1 MTSSERKTA
10 PAYDR
15 LVLEDEWVAMV
26 AEGLHQRALLRS
38 EEALN
43 NGALRPLSTDI
54 ETWHGEGDSDFEIRH
69 LVGAPPRHLRTAG
82 PKPNPFLPW
91 DERLEITGIGD
102 QHVLILNKYPVQ
114 LGHMLL
120 ISRSW
125 QPQVG
130 WLSLEDWTAVCRV
143 NQESTGLWF
152 FNSGPQA
159 GASQPHR
166 HLQLLPRKAGAR
178 LCPREPWFQ
187 QHLLDGSGTVPG
199 NTLQNSVRI
208 QPLPATWSGTTLSAA
223 YLELCERSGL
233 GSPQRVDQPLHPYNL
248 LISQGWIALVKRARD
263 EVHGYSVN
271 ALGFAGY
278 LLSTERSDRRWL
290 TANGPEALLNS
301 VVATDP

>member
-1 MTSSERKTA
+1 MLLPPTIASLYRTNC
-10 PAYDR
+10 
-15 LVLEDEWVAMV
+15 VAMV
-26 AEGLHQRALLRS
+26 AEALHQRALRRS
-38 EEALN
+38 HEALN

-130 WLSLEDWTAVCRV
+130 WLSLEDWAAVCRV

-166 HLQLLPRKAGAR
+166 HLQLLPRQAGER

-187 QHLLDGSGTVPG
+187 KLLLEGTRTVPG
-199 NTLQNSVRI
+199 DALQHSISI
-208 QPLPATWSGTTLSAA
+208 QALPARWSSTALSAA
-223 YLELCERSGL
+223 YLELCQQSGL
-233 GSPQRVDQPLHPYNL
+233 GSPQRVEQPRHPYNL
-248 LISQGWIALVKRARD
+248 LFGDQWMALVKRARD

-278 LLSTERSDRRWL
+278 LLSTERSDRTWL
-290 TANGPEALLNS
+290 RANGPEALLNS

>member
-1 MTSSERKTA
+1 MLLPPTIASLRRTNC
-10 PAYDR
+10 
-15 LVLEDEWVAMV
+15 VAMV
-26 AEGLHQRALLRS
+26 AEALHQRALRRS
-38 EEALN
+38 HEALN
-43 NGALRPLSTDI
+43 SGALRPLSTDI
-54 ETWHGEGDSDFEIRH
+54 ETWRHGEGDSGFEIRH
-69 LVGAPPRHLRTAG
+69 LVGAPPRHLRAAG

-91 DERLEITGIGD
+91 DERPEITGVGD

-130 WLSLEDWTAVCRV
+130 WLSLQDWTAVCKV
-143 NQESTGLWF
+143 NQETTGLWF
-152 FNSGPQA
+152 FNSGPRA

-166 HLQLLPRKAGAR
+166 HLQLLPRQAGER

-187 QHLLDGSGTVPG
+187 KLLLEGTRTVPG
-199 NTLQNSVRI
+199 DALQHSISI
-208 QPLPATWSGTTLSAA
+208 QPLPARWSGTALSAA
-223 YLELCERSGL
+223 YLALCQQSGL
-233 GSPQRVDQPLHPYNL
+233 GSPQRVEQPRHPYNL
-248 LISQGWIALVKRARD
+248 LFTDQWMALVKRRRD

-278 LLSTERSDRRWL
+278 LLSTERSDRTWL
-290 TANGPEALLNS
+290 RANGPEALLNS